1 MVLCVLCVL
10 RQPMGACSEFPRECG
25 CCCCSAR
32 SPENVAVAMRCER
45 GNVLVSIGSGGV
57 ANSRR
62 RGALS
67 ASRHQDSVKGRA
79 NFENPRITGHDEPQR
94 SIFFQGGQEKLLS
107 RVTSV
112 ELIKGAGSAG
122 GVFGLGIPISR
133 DRALTKGGAFRVIV
147 CQIAWVWQGSACPG
161 RCDGRPDGTLQG
173 VLAGACR
180 KTAWKRRGRA

>member
-1 MVLCVLCVL
+1 MRAAAAYGCMQRVPQGMWMLLLQCAL
-10 RQPMGACSEFPRECG
+10 PREC
-25 CCCCSAR
+25 CRCNAVRTRQRAR
-32 SPENVAVAMRCER
+32 LHRIR
-45 GNVLVSIGSGGV
+45 GV

-67 ASRHQDSVKGRA
+67 ASRHQGSVKGRA